1 MAAHG
6 VLVMERRMGV
16 EQVGTY
22 QKKHKERLRQH
33 GEGRTDW
40 IRWQISEFG
49 ERRIKTRRKAGV
61 ELLFK
66 TEIHLNWFYCFTNLL
81 L

>member
-22 QKKHKERLRQH
+22 QKKHKDGLGQH
-33 GEGRTDW
+33 GEGSTDW
-40 IRWQISEFG
+40 IRRQISKFG
-49 ERRIKTRRKAGV
+49 ERRIKTWRKAGV
-61 ELLFK
+61 ELLF
-66 TEIHLNWFYCFTNLL
+66 
-81 L
+81 